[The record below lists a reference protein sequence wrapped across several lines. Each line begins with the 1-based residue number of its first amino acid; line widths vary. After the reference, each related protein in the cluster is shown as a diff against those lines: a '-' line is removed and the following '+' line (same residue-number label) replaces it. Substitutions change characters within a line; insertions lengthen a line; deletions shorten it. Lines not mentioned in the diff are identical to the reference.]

1 MRSQEHLVADDHH
14 RVNGRVYKLLKN
26 TKEQMNTTLSGTTA
40 CYVGYP
46 IYSSCE
52 PQPCCQTS
60 RQTLVAFHFQ
70 ATCKIHAPSS
80 KQEVN
85 FKDGFSA
92 LDKIFLFQ
100 ETTTKIFLLKDI
112 AQLSIGLI
120 PNKNFAE
127 LQLHVESFPTFTRL
141 PGVTTMAL
149 FTTGFLPQGPCLM
162 RVL

>member
-14 RVNGRVYKLLKN
+14 RVDGRVYKLLKN

-80 KQEVN
+80 KH
-85 FKDGFSA
+85 
-92 LDKIFLFQ
+92 DKTRSQFQ
-100 ETTTKIFLLKDI
+100 GWILSSRQNISLLGN
-112 AQLSIGLI
+112 Q
-120 PNKNFAE
+120 N
-127 LQLHVESFPTFTRL
+127 
-141 PGVTTMAL
+141 
-149 FTTGFLPQGPCLM
+149 
-162 RVL
+162 